1 VKTLTTQPV
10 STIKDH
16 IDHLN
21 NLQTENLHNIR
32 NERELITNHLKKEI
46 QRIIFNNPNK
56 TEDEVKNIVNSR
68 IN

>member
-1 VKTLTTQPV
+1 MLTTQPV
-10 STIKDH
+10 STIENH

-21 NLQTENLHNIR
+21 NLQTGNLHNIR

-56 TEDEVKNIVNSR
+56 TKDEVKNIVNLR